1 MRIAVIDLGTNSI
14 HMLMAE
20 IHPNFTFE
28 MLGREKEM
36 ARLGDGTM
44 AKRYLS
50 RAVMERGLATIRKF
64 YFLAQSK
71 GIQKIVAV
79 ATSAV
84 REAHNGGEFIQK
96 IRKETKIRVRVI
108 TGEEEGRLIYLGVKH
123 SLELKEGNTLIIDI
137 GGGSVEILVV
147 NPQRILFLKSLKLGA
162 ARLKQLFLKEGS
174 EKEIR
179 RMEKY
184 VATQLKSIAP
194 QIKAL
199 GVDQAIGTSGT
210 LQNLAAMAHYSQNR
224 SQDWSARGGRLSYE
238 DLKELYGRLVQSS
251 PEDRAAM
258 KGLDPLRNDLIVSGA
273 ASACL
278 AMKIFKLDSISLCD
292 KAIRE
297 GMVYDYIARNRF
309 RLKSEEN
316 IPDVRLRNV
325 LRLATKCNY
334 EKAHAEHSSRLA
346 LQIFDQ
352 TLKLH
357 RLDGL
362 DRELLHY
369 AALLHDIGYHIGFS
383 RHHHHAYYLIKN
395 SGMNGFSQ
403 EELDVLALVARYHR
417 RGLPKSKHPEWAGQ
431 SKALRHRIKWLAGIL
446 RIADALDRS
455 HFGVVDSV
463 EVKVKKK
470 AISFYLSAHND
481 AEYELW
487 DARQK
492 CDLFEEL
499 AGRDLFFL
507 LKEKAA
513 MPSGKV
519 LRGQW
524 DRDSIEKAP
533 TRLKSRLQVVK

>member
-1 MRIAVIDLGTNSI
+1 
-14 HMLMAE
+14 
-20 IHPNFTFE
+20 
-28 MLGREKEM
+28 
-36 ARLGDGTM
+36 
-44 AKRYLS
+44 
-50 RAVMERGLATIRKF
+50 
-64 YFLAQSK
+64 
-71 GIQKIVAV
+71 
-79 ATSAV
+79 
-84 REAHNGGEFIQK
+84 
-96 IRKETKIRVRVI
+96 
-108 TGEEEGRLIYLGVKH
+108 
-123 SLELKEGNTLIIDI
+123 
-137 GGGSVEILVV
+137 
-147 NPQRILFLKSLKLGA
+147 ILFLKSLKLGA
-162 ARLKQLFLKEGS
+162 ARLKQLFLREGG

-224 SQDWSARGGRLSYE
+224 SQDWSVRDASLSYA
-238 DLKELYGRLVQSS
+238 DLKDLYGRLVQST
-251 PEDRAAM
+251 PEERAAM

-273 ASACL
+273 ASAYL
-278 AMKIFKLDSISLCD
+278 AMKVFKLDSISLCD

-309 RLKSEEN
+309 RLKSEET

-334 EKAHAEHSSRLA
+334 EKAHAEHSSKLA

-357 RLDGL
+357 RLGGL
-362 DRELLHY
+362 DRELLRY
-369 AALLHDIGYHIGFS
+369 SALLHDIGYHIGFS
-383 RHHHHAYYLIKN
+383 RHHHHAHYLIKN

-403 EELDVLALVARYHR
+403 EELDILALVARYHR
-417 RGLPKSKHPEWAGQ
+417 RGLPKSKHPEWAEQ
-431 SKALRHRIKWLAGIL
+431 KKVIRRRVQWLAGIL

-463 EVKVKKK
+463 EVKMKKK
-470 AISFYLSAHND
+470 AISFFLNAHND

-492 CDLFEEL
+492 CDLFEKL
-499 AGRDLFFL
+499 ASRDLFFL
-507 LKEKAA
+507 LKEKASA
-513 MPSGKV
+513 PSGKV

-524 DRDSIEKAP
+524 EKDSIEKTPA
-533 TRLKSRLQVVK
+533 RSKVSLQVVK

>member
-50 RAVMERGLATIRKF
+50 KAVMERGLATIRKF

-96 IRKETKIRVRVI
+96 ILKETKIRVRVI

-162 ARLKQLFLKEGS
+162 ARLKQLFLKEGG

-184 VATQLKSIAP
+184 VSAQLKSIAP

-210 LQNLAAMAHYSQNR
+210 LQNLAAMAAGGNR
-224 SQDWSARGGRLSYE
+224 ADSLSYE
-238 DLKELYGRLVQSS
+238 DLKDLYGRLVQST
-251 PEDRAAM
+251 PEERATM

-273 ASACL
+273 ASAFL
-278 AMKIFKLDSISLCD
+278 AMKAFKLDSISLCD

-309 RLKSEEN
+309 RLKSEET

-325 LRLATKCNY
+325 LRLASKCNY
-334 EKAHAEHSSRLA
+334 EKSHGEHSAKLA

-357 RLDGL
+357 RLGGI
-362 DRELLHY
+362 DRELLNY

-383 RHHHHAYYLIKN
+383 KHHHHAYYLIKN

-417 RGLPKSKHPEWAGQ
+417 RSLPKLKHSEWA
-431 SKALRHRIKWLAGIL
+431 KADKKLRRRVKWLSGIL

-455 HFGVVDSV
+455 RFGVVDSV
-463 EVKVKKK
+463 EVKAKKK
-470 AISFYLSAHND
+470 AVSFFLNAHND

-492 CDLFEEL
+492 CDLFEKL
-499 AGRDLFFL
+499 VGRDLFFL

-513 MPSGKV
+513 APSGKV

-524 DRDSIEKAP
+524 DKDNIEKAP
-533 TRLKSRLQVVK
+533 SRPRSRLQVVK

>member
-1 MRIAVIDLGTNSI
+1 MRIAVIDLGTNSV

-28 MLGREKEM
+28 VLGREKEM

-123 SLELKEGNTLIIDI
+123 SLELQEGNTLIIDI

-162 ARLKQLFLKEGS
+162 ARLKQLFLKEGG
-174 EKEIR
+174 EKEIH

-184 VATQLKSIAP
+184 VTAQLKSIAP

-199 GVDQAIGTSGT
+199 GVDRAIGTSGT
-210 LQNLAAMAHYSQNR
+210 LQNLGAMAVGG
-224 SQDWSARGGRLSYE
+224 ARADTLSYE
-238 DLKELYGRLVQSS
+238 DLKELYDRLIHSTA
-251 PEDRAAM
+251 EERAAM

-273 ASACL
+273 ASAFL
-278 AMKIFKLDSISLCD
+278 AMKIFKLNSISLCD

-309 RLKSEEN
+309 RLKSEET

-325 LRLATKCNY
+325 LRLASKCNY
-334 EKAHAEHSSRLA
+334 EKTHAEHSAKLA

-352 TLKLH
+352 TRKLH
-357 RLDGL
+357 RLEGL
-362 DRELLHY
+362 DRELLNY
-369 AALLHDIGYHIGFS
+369 ASLLHDIGYHIGFS

-403 EELDVLALVARYHR
+403 EELDILALVARYHR
-417 RGLPKSKHPEWAGQ
+417 RSLPKSKHSEWAKQG
-431 SKALRHRIKWLAGIL
+431 KAIRHRVKWLAGIL

-463 EVKVKKK
+463 EVKLKKK
-470 AISFYLSAHND
+470 EVSFLLSAHND

-492 CDLFEEL
+492 CDLFEKL
-499 AGRDLFFL
+499 TGRDLFFL

-519 LRGQW
+519 LRGPW
-524 DRDSIEKAP
+524 DRDSMDKANA
-533 TRLKSRLQVVK
+533 RLKRSPLIVK